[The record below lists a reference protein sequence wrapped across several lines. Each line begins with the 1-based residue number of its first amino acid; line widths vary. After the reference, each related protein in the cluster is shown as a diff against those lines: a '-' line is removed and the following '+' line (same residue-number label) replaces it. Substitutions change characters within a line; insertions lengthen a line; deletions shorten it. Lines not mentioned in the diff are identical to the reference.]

1 MRLLA
6 WLAIAALVGAP
17 GWVAPAQAACRAPR
31 HHNCFD
37 NLSTLDFSAVPAISQ
52 RIVGE
57 ERTAE
62 QPKKSVVEAP
72 PITPIPGPRSA
83 SARWPM
89 RRRSAITGRSN
100 RTAANKPLLQIAGL
114 SLALAQRWSNHQRQS
129 GRCIVRLS
137 RRLPAAPILSLAPTR
152 WNCRRTR

>member
-1 MRLLA
+1 MGSDEAAGLA
-6 WLAIAALVGAP
+6 RHCCAGRRPGLGGA
-17 GWVAPAQAACRAPR
+17 GASRVPR

-72 PITPIPGPRSA
+72 PITTYTGPTLGVSSMA
-83 SARWPM
+83 
-89 RRRSAITGRSN
+89 
-100 RTAANKPLLQIAGL
+100 
-114 SLALAQRWSNHQRQS
+114 H
-129 GRCIVRLS
+129 
-137 RRLPAAPILSLAPTR
+137 APTVGYY
-152 WNCRRTR
+152 WSLEPDSGK